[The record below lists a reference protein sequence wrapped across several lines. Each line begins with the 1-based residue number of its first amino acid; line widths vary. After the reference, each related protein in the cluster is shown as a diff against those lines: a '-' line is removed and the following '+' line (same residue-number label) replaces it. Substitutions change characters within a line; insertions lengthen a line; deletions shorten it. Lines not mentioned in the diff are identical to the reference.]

1 MGTQQLFL
9 LALASL
15 LIGLAL
21 VVGLDQFA
29 SGAQTG
35 NKDQM
40 RLEASRVAKHAQ
52 AWYRGAAAA
61 GGGGRSFSSFSFERI
76 NYNTDKAAGV
86 LTLSNVQHNSI
97 RLTATLHDEPAWSL
111 VLEVSAD
118 TVSSTETN

>member
-1 MGTQQLFL
+1 MGTQQMFL

-15 LIGLAL
+15 LLGLAL

-29 SGAQTG
+29 AGAQSG

-40 RLEASRVAKHAQ
+40 RLEAARVAKHAQ
-52 AWYRGAAAA
+52 AWYRGAEAA
-61 GGGGRSFSSFSFERI
+61 GGGGRSFSSFSLEKI
-76 NYNTDKAAGV
+76 NYDAEKAAGV
-86 LTLSNVQHNSI
+86 LALSEVQHNSI

-118 TVSSTETN
+118 TVAATETK